1 MAYGFPYQQPPVPGY
16 FNTNYMPQM
25 QQQVQQIPQ
34 ISQQPASTLQIVPDE
49 LTALNAQFPMDG
61 SPVYF
66 ANANGQEIYSK
77 QLSMANGSV
86 IFRKFKRA
94 EEQKPESPNYVTH
107 EELEAKVGELYKLI
121 GSVTA
126 PGGESK

>member
-25 QQQVQQIPQ
+25 QQPVQQIPQ
-34 ISQQPASTLQIVPDE
+34 ISQQPSPTLQVVPDE

-86 IFRKFKRA
+86 IFQKFKRA
-94 EEQKPESPNYVTH
+94 EEQKPEAPNYVTR
-107 EELEAKVGELYKLI
+107 EELEAKVGELYQLI